1 MSWIVCCRYCSVTC
15 CGGSVRST
23 LLSPLASQMVAPAS
37 ATPDEIVC
45 CDGLTKMW
53 KSDGPGVLAL
63 RDLSFSVRKKEIFAV
78 VGPSGCGKS
87 TMLRILAGVDEP
99 TSGKVLING
108 GPPGRLNAKCM
119 LIFQEPALFPWLTT
133 RQMVEFPLMVAG
145 YKREAREDAVLDV
158 IQRVG
163 LSEFS
168 DSYPN
173 QLSKG
178 MQQRAAIA
186 AALVVNPEILLLD
199 EPFAALDVE

>member
-1 MSWIVCCRYCSVTC
+1 
-15 CGGSVRST
+15 
-23 LLSPLASQMVAPAS
+23 
-37 ATPDEIVC
+37 
-45 CDGLTKMW
+45 
-53 KSDGPGVLAL
+53 
-63 RDLSFSVRKKEIFAV
+63 
-78 VGPSGCGKS
+78 
-87 TMLRILAGVDEP
+87 
-99 TSGKVLING
+99 
-108 GPPGRLNAKCM
+108 
-119 LIFQEPALFPWLTT
+119 QEPALFPWLTT

-199 EPFAALDVE
+199 EPFAALDVQTRRLMQRFLIDVWLKTGKTIILITHQIE